1 MVMCLDLVFVTV
13 LVLAQ
18 SLLLLPLLPLLFLL
32 YLAFLDLHA
41 SSPTSNASMY
51 TIVALS
57 YRGFRTSHSHPSG
70 RGIAVDTAASLN
82 WVSQRFP
89 QDLKPVLW
97 GQSLGAVVAPNVVA
111 SQIQSRP
118 SRQLESAVNLREETE
133 GLKVDDL
140 VLETLFTSIRA
151 MPIAIYPQQ
160 WLPYRYLYPFLV
172 EPLGQQTSLLCIAK
186 SKAKPTILILP
197 PSNDELVPKPHGAE
211 LEEVCKGGG
220 MDVRHV
226 VVKASLHHEILS
238 KPKGQQAVVG
248 FLKNIAEKG

>member
-70 RGIAVDTAASLN
+70 RGIAVDTAAALN

-133 GLKVDDL
+133 GLKVTIWCWRPFSRL
-140 VLETLFTSIRA
+140 SALCLLLSTPSSGCHTAIFTLFWWNHWDSR
-151 MPIAIYPQQ
+151 
-160 WLPYRYLYPFLV
+160 
-172 EPLGQQTSLLCIAK
+172 
-186 SKAKPTILILP
+186 
-197 PSNDELVPKPHGAE
+197 
-211 LEEVCKGGG
+211 
-220 MDVRHV
+220 
-226 VVKASLHHEILS
+226 
-238 KPKGQQAVVG
+238 QAC
-248 FLKNIAEKG
+248 FA